1 MTQFHGENNPNTHA
15 RPRSKMPWVSTNTYL
30 HKDSTQAFSDEIEVD
45 EYYSSFEDLRVG
57 VGVFTVGTSSAV
69 TGVTSGICDG
79 GPSS

>member
-1 MTQFHGENNPNTHA
+1 MTQFHEENNSNAHA

-30 HKDSTQAFSDEIEVD
+30 HKDYSQASSDEIKVD

-57 VGVFTVGTSSAV
+57 VGVFTVGTSTAV
-69 TGVTSGICDG
+69 TGLTSGICDG